1 MSNPAAFSKHANHF
15 FYELDYISG
24 KLAAAIVEAVGG
36 GEAFIKYHDTFD
48 FYGCNAHAS
57 FFSDNKA
64 LAFFDEH
71 ETDIKN
77 AIEGLAQLNDFDT
90 TAEYINYL
98 RLDEAAGA
106 SDGFDISDIIAV
118 LDNQPNDTEKSNTG
132 RIQVGKWMIGICMG
146 HLGAQY
152 QDYSLEIALVTYNA

>member
-77 AIEGLAQLNDFDT
+77 AIEGLAQLNDFVN
-90 TAEYINYL
+90 YINKHL
-98 RLDEAAGA
+98 L
-106 SDGFDISDIIAV
+106 SDD
-118 LDNQPNDTEKSNTG
+118 
-132 RIQVGKWMIGICMG
+132 VGKATIAQE
-146 HLGAQY
+146 HLSAPPDGMM
-152 QDYSLEIALVTYNA
+152 SIFF